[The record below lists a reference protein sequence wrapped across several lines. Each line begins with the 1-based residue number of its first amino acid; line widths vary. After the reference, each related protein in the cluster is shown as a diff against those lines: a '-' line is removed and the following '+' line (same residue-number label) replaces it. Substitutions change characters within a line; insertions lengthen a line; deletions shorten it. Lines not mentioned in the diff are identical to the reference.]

1 MPATAALLACRMLQW
16 EPPAFEQPFELWRDE
31 GVLHLVLLEGAQ
43 LQPKVMKE
51 MIRLMAAMDATGRVP
66 VLIDHAPGVAVDDS
80 ARALLVRVCRAQG
93 HPVAVYTANP
103 QCRGQL
109 EFFRQVHRPRFPF
122 RVFDSRNEAWRWARE
137 RLQIE
142 AVRNAVKAR
151 L

>member
-1 MPATAALLACRMLQW
+1 MLQW
-16 EPPAFEQPFELWRDE
+16 ESPVFEQPFELWRDD

-43 LQPKVMKE
+43 LRPKVMKE
-51 MIRLMAAMDATGRVP
+51 MIRLVAAMDATGRVP
-66 VLIDHAPGVAVDDS
+66 VLIDHAPGVAVDDI

-137 RLQIE
+137 RSQIE